1 MQQLLNIEPG
11 AGESTVGRDEEAPV
25 LVDIAGKK
33 SKLLVVGGQ
42 MSNYNNAVLEDAGVL
57 AEGLVGLRIKA
68 WWPFDEMFYDGLIQS
83 YDPLMKKAQGHGNS
97 SLQRHPSVIEL
108 VSATI

>member
-1 MQQLLNIEPG
+1 MRRMQQLLNIEPG
-11 AGESTVGRDEEAPV
+11 AGESTVARDEEAPV

-33 SKLLVVGGQ
+33 SKLLVVGGK

-68 WWPFDEMFYDGLIQS
+68 WWPFDEM
-83 YDPLMKKAQGHGNS
+83 
-97 SLQRHPSVIEL
+97 
-108 VSATI
+108 